1 MFCGAEFS
9 DIGTQVLIG
18 LDVLLHAYFSKRLV
32 FIKNLDNA
40 LIIGN
45 VHAIIAPIMERE
57 QEYMP
62 DYKKMYFSLLN
73 TVSSTIEHLQAAQCN
88 MENEY
93 IEHAEPLLHIV
104 SDSKEEKTKAAE

>member
-1 MFCGAEFS
+1 
-9 DIGTQVLIG
+9 
-18 LDVLLHAYFSKRLV
+18 
-32 FIKNLDNA
+32 
-40 LIIGN
+40 
-45 VHAIIAPIMERE
+45 
-57 QEYMP
+57 MP